1 MDGGQQRVDSRG
13 LYGSGSCMFS
23 QSHTI
28 LIPYTVFVVVSP
40 SQVEFPASSTRATRC
55 DVTLLFAFFAPV
67 IIIGDPTRLTVVL
80 GSMSV
85 GAMTVQGKHHR
96 S

>member
-1 MDGGQQRVDSRG
+1 MDGGEQRVDSRG

-40 SQVEFPASSTRATRC
+40 SQVKFLASSPRATRC

-85 GAMTVQGKHHR
+85 GAMTVQGKHPR

>member
-1 MDGGQQRVDSRG
+1 MDGGEQRVDSRG

-40 SQVEFPASSTRATRC
+40 SQVKFLASSPRATRC
-55 DVTLLFAFFAPV
+55 DVTLLFAFFARV

-85 GAMTVQGKHHR
+85 GAMTVQGKHPR